1 MEEHPRVLAAGHADE
16 DSVARSDQV
25 EVADRLTEPGGQP
38 SLEPIEVTHPVVS
51 VAQVDNRTGMRDCS
65 PKGGGV
71 DIPDFRLDNRV
82 ALVTGASRGIGR
94 AVALGLAKAGAH
106 VALAARRL
114 PDLEDVAGEVTAL
127 GRRALPVSA
136 HTGRRE
142 EIDRLF
148 DTVGSELGRLD
159 ILVNNAATNPTFGP
173 LVEMDETA
181 WDKVMALNVK
191 GYLLTAQRAA
201 RLMRAQGRG
210 SIVNVS
216 STGGL
221 RASPGIGAYSV
232 SKAAVIMLTRV
243 LARELASAGIR
254 VNAVA
259 PALVETRFSEALWK
273 DPQILS
279 RYLEATPMNRT
290 AQPEEMAGAV
300 VYLCSDAASYVT
312 GQTLVLDGGH
322 LA

>member
-38 SLEPIEVTHPVVS
+38 SLEPLELTHPVVS